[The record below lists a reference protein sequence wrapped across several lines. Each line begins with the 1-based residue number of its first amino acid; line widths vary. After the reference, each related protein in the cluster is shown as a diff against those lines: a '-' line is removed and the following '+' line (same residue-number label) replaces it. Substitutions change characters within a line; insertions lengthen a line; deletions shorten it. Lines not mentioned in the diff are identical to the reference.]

1 MDEIKS
7 IIWQTFVVIRIASP
21 FVVKES
27 GWRERERERERGKE
41 G

>member
-7 IIWQTFVVIRIASP
+7 IIWQTFVVIRITSP